1 MIQGGMKM
9 HSSLPLLI
17 IFVAAILSRNNL
29 LGAAAAIVFFLDLM
43 RLNRF
48 FPLIQTRGLE
58 AGLLFLTIALM
69 VPFASGQVTLKSL
82 VSSLLSPVGI
92 MSIVGGLLGAYL
104 NSQGLEF
111 VAAEPSIVPGILIG
125 VMISVSFFGG
135 VSVGPI
141 MAAGITALL
150 ARLLIR

>member
-1 MIQGGMKM
+1 MV
-9 HSSLPLLI
+9 SALPLLI
-17 IFVAAILSRNNL
+17 IFVVAILSKNNL
-29 LGAAAAIVFFLDLM
+29 LGAAAAIVFFLALL

-48 FPLIQTRGLE
+48 FPLIQARGLE

-69 VPFASGQVTLKSL
+69 IPFATGQVTLKSL
-82 VSSLLSPVGI
+82 ASSLLSPVGI
-92 MSIVGGLLGAYL
+92 LSIVGGLLGAYL

-111 VAAEPSIVPGILIG
+111 VAAEPSIIPGILIG
-125 VMISVSFFGG
+125 VMLSVSLFGG

-150 ARLLIR
+150 IRLLIR